1 MNLASSGAVP
11 GVVITGIFVWLGV
24 FFWIAPIIIAV
35 ARENPNRAQVVVVDL
50 LLGWTGIGWIVA
62 LVMALQAKPRTLPYS
77 L

>member
-24 FFWIAPIIIAV
+24 FFWITPIIIAV